1 MKQTI
6 MLKTKNYMEISSDH
20 DSSDSLKKIA
30 ILYIAVGRYI
40 SFFDDFYRTSKQ
52 YLLKECDVTYFV
64 FTDDAM
70 ASYQDCPD
78 IICIPTEKKG
88 WPYDTLCRFETFL
101 KAEEQLKEYDYI
113 YFINANM
120 IFTAPIGKEIFPT
133 QEQRWTV
140 LLHPGFYKCS
150 RKTFTYDENPQSC
163 AYIPSDEGEYYFM
176 GAFNGGIGKDYL
188 ELIRILDA
196 RTKEDL
202 AKGII
207 ALYHDESHLNRFML
221 DKSPLMLSPEYG
233 FPEVIFNEEHL
244 SPLQKS
250 IKMLIKEKGLP
261 KYGGKEW
268 LRGSSNRKIKDS
280 KGIWKNIRSFF
291 KRH

>member
-1 MKQTI
+1 MKI
-6 MLKTKNYMEISSDH
+6 N
-20 DSSDSLKKIA
+20 SDSISECSGYKIA

-113 YFINANM
+113 YYINANM

-291 KRH
+291 KKH

>member
-1 MKQTI
+1 
-6 MLKTKNYMEISSDH
+6 MLKTKNYMEISSDA
-20 DSSDSLKKIA
+20 SSYSLKKIA